1 MFLRRNFAGS
11 FVLSAIAFAALAPAA
26 FAQATKSETRFQD
39 WVVGCDE
46 SGGSKKCTISQTF
59 TKAGTNEVGLA
70 FVLTKKDDGSLKAA
84 VYSPTQV
91 LLAPGVTVN
100 AGDLPPINAAFLYC
114 APRACLAEFGFDDQL
129 LDVFR
134 KGTDYAVT
142 FQPVNQQ
149 PVTVKG
155 SLKGF
160 AAAYEFFSK

>member
-11 FVLSAIAFAALAPAA
+11 LILSAVAFAALATAA

-39 WVVGCDE
+39 WVVGCDD
-46 SGGSKKCTISQTF
+46 SGGSKKCTMSQTF
-59 TKAGTNEVGLA
+59 TKAGTSEAVLA
-70 FVLTKKDDGSLKAA
+70 IVLTKKDDGSLKAA

-91 LLAPGVTVN
+91 LLAPGVTVT
-100 AGDLPPINAAFLYC
+100 AGDLPPVNAAFLYC
-114 APRACLAEFGFDDQL
+114 APRACLAEFGFDDKW

-134 KGTDYAVT
+134 TGADYAVT

-149 PVTVKG
+149 PVTVRG

-160 AAAYEFFSK
+160 TAAYDLFSK